1 MNAITQAD
9 LDGLFTVPKGK
20 RSARIV
26 THDRGVQRIR
36 WYRLRWRRYHAMP
49 VTPEAIEATRQ
60 WVANGRSI
68 VRTI

>member
-36 WYRLRWRRYHAMP
+36 WYVSGRRYHAMP
-49 VTPEAIEATRQ
+49 VTREGIEATRQ
-60 WVANGRSI
+60 WVANGWAI
-68 VRTI
+68 VRTG